1 MSVLVALLKTV
12 QLIAAR
18 ISQIISMHDCVQR
31 TLHPFTRICSLQF
44 FVSIHL
50 HLVVGNGVNSVTNV
64 AAYQSQHDVLN
75 LSAELLNSRSFYG
88 FSSTSSW
95 LLQYTRLFF
104 GAQRLFVFSS
114 AVLPHAFTLLLS
126 MYKLYLLLHF
136 CYTRCKIFQPS
147 TSSSVHKYIQFLLC
161 TFFLVLFSTSSLISL
176 AFVAISILSFSHGFG
191 FGSHQ
196 FFKLYA

>member
-1 MSVLVALLKTV
+1 MSLLVALLKTV

-75 LSAELLNSRSFYG
+75 LSAELLNSRSFHG

-95 LLQYTRLFF
+95 LLQYTRL
-104 GAQRLFVFSS
+104 LFSS

-147 TSSSVHKYIQFLLC
+147 TSSSVHKYIQFLLY

-196 FFKLYA
+196 FFKLFA